1 MLLKIV
7 MFILAVAVMVLS
19 PMFVKAQKDCP
30 CKKSLLLKMTA
41 ATGYFIMGLLGI
53 AASGTFTKFDKIMLS
68 PGPGIPSEAGLLL
81 DVIKRYA
88 GVKPIL
94 GICLGEQAIGEV
106 FGGTL
111 VNLSDVFHGV
121 QTPAH
126 LVDSVKP
133 HEVDYIF
140 KGLHRDIL
148 VGRYHSWV
156 VDAESL
162 PECLEITCTSNEGQ
176 VMALR
181 HKDFDIRGIQFH
193 PESVLTPDG
202 KKMINNWLLH
212 IENKNT
218 LSI

>member
-1 MLLKIV
+1 MKIV
-7 MFILAVAVMVLS
+7 VIDNYDSFTYNLVHL
-19 PMFVKAQKDCP
+19 VKE
-30 CKKSLLLKMTA
+30 
-41 ATGYFIMGLLGI
+41 LG
-53 AASGTFTKFDKIMLS
+53 ADVTVYRNDQFELEDLECFDKIMLS

-126 LVDSVKP
+126 LIDSVKI

-181 HKDFDIRGIQFH
+181 HKEFDIRGIQFH

-212 IENKNT
+212 IDNKNT
-218 LSI
+218 LNI

>member
-1 MLLKIV
+1 MKIV
-7 MFILAVAVMVLS
+7 MIDNYDSFTYNLVHL
-19 PMFVKAQKDCP
+19 VKELGADITVFRNDQFELKDLEP
-30 CKKSLLLKMTA
+30 
-41 ATGYFIMGLLGI
+41 
-53 AASGTFTKFDKIMLS
+53 FDKIMLS

-81 DVIKRYA
+81 DVIKHFA

-106 FGGTL
+106 FGGKL
-111 VNLSDVFHGV
+111 VNLSEVFHGV

-126 LVDSVKP
+126 LVESPKTR
-133 HEVDYIF
+133 EVDYIF

-162 PECLEITCTSNEGQ
+162 PNCLEVTCTSNEGQ

-181 HKDFDIRGIQFH
+181 HKEMDIRGIQFH

-212 IENKNT
+212 I
-218 LSI
+218 